1 MGYLKLNQPNKKTLK
16 AKKIKM
22 GEKKWKEKKP
32 DAYLK
37 ELPLI

>member
-22 GEKKWKEKKP
+22 REKNGKKRN
-32 DAYLK
+32 LMH
-37 ELPLI
+37 I

>member
-22 GEKKWKEKKP
+22 GEKNGKKP